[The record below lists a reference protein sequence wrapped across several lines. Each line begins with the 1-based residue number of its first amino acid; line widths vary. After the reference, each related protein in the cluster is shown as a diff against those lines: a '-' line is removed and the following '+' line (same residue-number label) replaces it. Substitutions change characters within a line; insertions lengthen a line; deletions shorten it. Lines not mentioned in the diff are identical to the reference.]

1 MDCRAPLGPARYVW
15 SLLIMPVYQYQGYR
29 NDGGTTTGI
38 IDAEN
43 PKVARLKLRKEG
55 VYPTDVVEQGQPPAH
70 SQEQSRSRAERSIG
84 GSATLASTDLALLTR
99 QFATLLVAGLPLVE
113 ALGVLVDQ
121 AEKKPIKALLAD
133 IREQVR
139 GGKALSTVLETY
151 EKDFSPIYVHMVRAG
166 ETSGALDQI
175 LFRLT
180 EFLEKQLALRNKVTN
195 AMLYPLIMLVIGSGI
210 LFFLITFV
218 VPKITMV
225 FAQQKQALPWPTV
238 ALMSISQFFADY
250 WMVLVG
256 ILLGGLYMARRFIRT
271 GAGRMMADRAILR
284 LPLIGDVA
292 RMVSIS
298 RLTSTLATMLTSGV
312 QLLDAMDVSK
322 RVMNNRVLEETV
334 EAARQ
339 NIREGETIADPLKRS
354 GEFPALVTHMIA
366 VGEKS
371 GEMEEMLRRVSQIY
385 DGEVERVIARLT
397 SLMEP
402 VMILA
407 MGAVVLF
414 IVVAILLPIF
424 EMGQMV
430 R

>member
-1 MDCRAPLGPARYVW
+1 
-15 SLLIMPVYQYQGYR
+15 
-29 NDGGTTTGI
+29 
-38 IDAEN
+38 
-43 PKVARLKLRKEG
+43 
-55 VYPTDVVEQGQPPAH
+55 
-70 SQEQSRSRAERSIG
+70 
-84 GSATLASTDLALLTR
+84 LLTR
-99 QFATLLVAGLPLVE
+99 QFATLLVAGLPLVD

-121 AEKKPIKALLAD
+121 AQKKPLKALLAD
-133 IREQVR
+133 IREQIR
-139 GGKALSTVLETY
+139 GGKALSVVLESY

-166 ETSGALDQI
+166 EASGALDQI
-175 LFRLT
+175 LFRLA
-180 EFLEKQLALRNKVTN
+180 EFLEKQQALRNKVTN
-195 AMLYPLIMLVIGSGI
+195 AMLYPIIMLVIGTII

-218 VPKITMV
+218 VPKITQV

-238 ALMSISQFFADY
+238 ALMSVSEFMADY

-256 ILLGGLYMARRFIRT
+256 VVVGGLYLIRRFAHTAR
-271 GAGRMMADRAILR
+271 GRMVADRVTLR

-298 RLTSTLATMLTSGV
+298 RLTSTLSTMLASGV
-312 QLLDAMDVSK
+312 QLLDALDVSK

-334 EAARQ
+334 EGARQ

-385 DGEVERVIARLT
+385 DSEVERVIARLT

-402 VMILA
+402 IMILV
-407 MGAVVLF
+407 MGAIVLF

-424 EMGQMV
+424 EMGQMI

>member
-1 MDCRAPLGPARYVW
+1 
-15 SLLIMPVYQYQGYR
+15 MPVYQYRGYR
-29 NDGGTTTGI
+29 NDGGAATGI
-38 IDAEN
+38 VDAEN
-43 PKVARLKLRKEG
+43 VKVARLKLRKEG
-55 VYPTDVVEQGQPPAH
+55 VFPTDVVEQGHVSVRRPEGRAQTGH
-70 SQEQSRSRAERSIG
+70 TIGRSTAL
-84 GSATLASTDLALLTR
+84 SANDLALMTR

-121 AEKKPIKALLAD
+121 AEKKPVKGLFAD
-133 IREQVR
+133 IREQIR
-139 GGKALSTVLETY
+139 GGKSLSAVLEMH

-166 ETSGALDQI
+166 EASGALDQI
-175 LFRLT
+175 LFRLA
-180 EFLEKQLALRNKVTN
+180 EFLEKQLALKNKVTN
-195 AMLYPLIMLVIGSGI
+195 AILYPALMLIVGVSV
-210 LFFLITFV
+210 LFFLMTFV
-218 VPKITMV
+218 VPKITAV
-225 FAQQKQALPWPTV
+225 FVSMKQALPWPTV
-238 ALMSISQFFADY
+238 ALMSVSRFLADY
-250 WMVLVG
+250 WMVVAGLV
-256 ILLGGLYMARRFIRT
+256 IGGGWLIRRFVRT
-271 GAGRMMADRAILR
+271 ETGRMAADRLILR

-298 RLTSTLATMLTSGV
+298 RLTSTLATMLASGV

-334 EAARQ
+334 EGARQ

-366 VGEKS
+366 VGERS

-385 DGEVERVIARLT
+385 DGEVERVITRLT
-397 SLMEP
+397 SLLEP
-402 VMILA
+402 IMILL
-407 MGAVVLF
+407 MGVVVFF

>member
-1 MDCRAPLGPARYVW
+1 
-15 SLLIMPVYQYQGYR
+15 MPVYQYQGYR
-29 NDGGTTTGI
+29 SDGGTATGI

-43 PKVARLKLRKEG
+43 VKVARLKLRKEG
-55 VYPTDVVEQGQPPAH
+55 VYPTDVVEQGQASGRAPVT
-70 SQEQSRSRAERSIG
+70 SRAKPSRVIGRS
-84 GSATLASTDLALLTR
+84 SVLTANDLSLLTR
-99 QFATLLVAGLPLVE
+99 QFATLLVAGLPLVD

-121 AEKKPIKALLAD
+121 AEKKPIKSLLAD

-139 GGKALSTVLETY
+139 GGKALSVVLETY
-151 EKDFSPIYVHMVRAG
+151 DKDFSPIYVHMVRAG
-166 ETSGALDQI
+166 EASGALDQI
-175 LFRLT
+175 LFRLA
-180 EFLEKQLALRNKVTN
+180 EFLEKQQALRTKVTN
-195 AMLYPLIMLVIGSGI
+195 AMLYPVIMLIIGTVI

-218 VPKITMV
+218 VPKITQV

-238 ALMSISQFFADY
+238 ALMSTSRFFSDY
-250 WMVLVG
+250 WM
-256 ILLGGLYMARRFIRT
+256 ILIGVILIGLYVARRFVRT
-271 GAGRMMADRAILR
+271 DRGRMVMDRLTLK

-298 RLTSTLATMLTSGV
+298 RLTSTLSTMLASGV
-312 QLLDAMDVSK
+312 QLLDALDVSK

-334 EAARQ
+334 ESARQ

-366 VGEKS
+366 VGERS
-371 GEMEEMLRRVSQIY
+371 GEMEEMLRRVSHIY
-385 DGEVERVIARLT
+385 DGEVERVITRLT

-402 VMILA
+402 IMILV
-407 MGAVVLF
+407 MGVIVFF

-430 R
+430 H

>member
-1 MDCRAPLGPARYVW
+1 MGGSSFSG

-29 NDGGTTTGI
+29 SDGGAATGI

-43 PKVARLKLRKEG
+43 VKVARLKLRKEG
-55 VYPTDVVEQGQPPAH
+55 VYPTDVVEQNQPSVRP
-70 SQEQSRSRAERSIG
+70 QEKGRSASARTTGKSSVL
-84 GSATLASTDLALLTR
+84 SATDLSLLTR
-99 QFATLLVAGLPLVE
+99 QFATLLVAGLPLVD

-121 AEKKPIKALLAD
+121 AQKKPIKALLAD
-133 IREQVR
+133 IREQIR
-139 GGKALSTVLETY
+139 GGKALSVVLESY
-151 EKDFSPIYVHMVRAG
+151 EKDFSSIYVHMVRAG
-166 ETSGALDQI
+166 EASGALDQI
-175 LFRLT
+175 LFRLA
-180 EFLEKQLALRNKVTN
+180 EFLEKQQALRNKVTN
-195 AMLYPLIMLVIGSGI
+195 AMLYPIIMLVIGTII

-218 VPKITMV
+218 VPKITQV

-238 ALMSISQFFADY
+238 ALMSVSEFMADY

-256 ILLGGLYMARRFIRT
+256 VVIGGLYLIRRFTRT
-271 GAGRMMADRAILR
+271 ARGRMVADRVTLR

-298 RLTSTLATMLTSGV
+298 RLTSTLSTMLASGV
-312 QLLDAMDVSK
+312 QLLDALDVSK

-334 EAARQ
+334 EGARQ

-385 DGEVERVIARLT
+385 DSEVERVIARLT

-402 VMILA
+402 IMILV
-407 MGAVVLF
+407 MGAIVLF

-424 EMGQMV
+424 EMGQMI

>member
-1 MDCRAPLGPARYVW
+1 
-15 SLLIMPVYQYQGYR
+15 MPVYQYQGYR

-55 VYPTDVVEQGQPPAH
+55 VYPTDVVEQGQPETQ
-70 SQEQSRSRAERSIG
+70 SQEHTRGRAERSIG
-84 GSATLASTDLALLTR
+84 RSATLPSTDLALMTR

-139 GGKALSTVLETY
+139 GGKALSAVLETY

-256 ILLGGLYMARRFIRT
+256 VLLGGLYMARRFIRT
-271 GAGRMMADRAILR
+271 GAGRMMADRTILK

-298 RLTSTLATMLTSGV
+298 RLTSTLATMLASGV

>member
-1 MDCRAPLGPARYVW
+1 
-15 SLLIMPVYQYQGYR
+15 MPVYQYQGYR
-29 NDGGTTTGI
+29 NDGGAATGI

-43 PKVARLKLRKEG
+43 VKVARLKLRKEG
-55 VYPTDVVEQGQPPAH
+55 VYPTHVIEQGQ
-70 SQEQSRSRAERSIG
+70 SSGDTTEKRSRSAARPIGRS
-84 GSATLASTDLALLTR
+84 STLTASDLGLLTR
-99 QFATLLVAGLPLVE
+99 QFATLLVAGLPLVD
-113 ALGVLVDQ
+113 ALGILVDQ
-121 AEKKPIKALLAD
+121 AEKKSTKALLAD

-139 GGKALSTVLETY
+139 GGKSLSAVLETY
-151 EKDFSPIYVHMVRAG
+151 DKDFSPIYVHMVRAG
-166 ETSGALDQI
+166 EASGALDQI
-175 LFRLT
+175 LFRLA
-180 EFLEKQLALRNKVTN
+180 EFLEKQLALKNKVTN
-195 AMLYPLIMLVIGSGI
+195 ATIYPVLMLIVGVSV
-210 LFFLITFV
+210 LFFLVTFV
-218 VPKITMV
+218 VPKITAV
-225 FAQQKQALPWPTV
+225 FVSMKQALPWPTV
-238 ALMSISQFFADY
+238 VLMAISQFFADY
-250 WMVLVG
+250 WPLLATLLFGG
-256 ILLGGLYMARRFIRT
+256 IIAIRRFTRT
-271 GAGRMMADRAILR
+271 ERGRMLADRMTLR

-298 RLTSTLATMLTSGV
+298 RLSSTLATMLSSGV
-312 QLLDAMDVSK
+312 QLLDALDVSK

-334 EAARQ
+334 ESARQ

-385 DGEVERVIARLT
+385 DGEVERVITRLT

-402 VMILA
+402 IMILA
-407 MGAVVLF
+407 MGVVVFF

>member
-1 MDCRAPLGPARYVW
+1 
-15 SLLIMPVYQYQGYR
+15 MPVYQYQGYR
-29 NDGGTTTGI
+29 TDGGAATGI

-43 PKVARLKLRKEG
+43 VKVARLKLRKEG
-55 VYPTDVVEQGQPPAH
+55 VYPTNVVEQGHAPSR
-70 SQEQSRSRAERSIG
+70 SQENPIGRAERSIG
-84 GSATLASTDLALLTR
+84 RSATLSSTDLALMTR

-133 IREQVR
+133 IREQIR
-139 GGKALSTVLETY
+139 GGKALSAVLETY

-166 ETSGALDQI
+166 EASGALDQI
-175 LFRLT
+175 LFRLA

-195 AMLYPLIMLVIGSGI
+195 AMLYPIIMLVIGSVI

-218 VPKITMV
+218 VPKITLV
-225 FAQQKQALPWPTV
+225 FAQQKQVLPWPTV
-238 ALMSISQFFADY
+238 ALMSVSQFFADY

-256 ILLGGLYMARRFIRT
+256 LLLGSLYMTRRFIRT
-271 GAGRMMADRAILR
+271 GAGRMMADRLILK

-298 RLTSTLATMLTSGV
+298 RLTSTLSTMLASGV

-385 DGEVERVIARLT
+385 DSEVERVIARLT

-402 VMILA
+402 IMILA
-407 MGAVVLF
+407 MGAIVLF

-424 EMGQMV
+424 EMGQMI

>member
-1 MDCRAPLGPARYVW
+1 
-15 SLLIMPVYQYQGYR
+15 MPVYQYQGYR
-29 NDGGTTTGI
+29 SDGGAATGI

-43 PKVARLKLRKEG
+43 VKVARLKLRKNG
-55 VYPTDVVEQGQPPAH
+55 VYPTDVVEQGQAPSR
-70 SQEQSRSRAERSIG
+70 SQEKTSSRTERAIG
-84 GSATLASTDLALLTR
+84 RSATLSSTNLALMTR
-99 QFATLLVAGLPLVE
+99 QFATLLVAGLPLIE

-133 IREQVR
+133 IREQIR
-139 GGKALSTVLETY
+139 GGKALSVVLETY

-166 ETSGALDQI
+166 EASGSLDQI
-175 LFRLT
+175 LFRLA
-180 EFLEKQLALRNKVTN
+180 EFLEKQLALKNKVTN
-195 AMLYPLIMLVIGSGI
+195 AMLYPVIMLVIGSVI

-218 VPKITMV
+218 VPKITLV

-238 ALMSISQFFADY
+238 ALMSVSQFFADY
-250 WMVLVG
+250 WMVLIGLV
-256 ILLGGLYMARRFIRT
+256 LGGLYATRRFIRT
-271 GAGRMMADRAILR
+271 GAGRMTADRLILKM
-284 LPLIGDVA
+284 PLIGDVA

-298 RLTSTLATMLTSGV
+298 RLTSTLATMLASGV

-322 RVMNNRVLEETV
+322 RVMNNRILEETV
-334 EAARQ
+334 ETARQ

-402 VMILA
+402 IMILA

-430 R
+430 H

>member
-1 MDCRAPLGPARYVW
+1 
-15 SLLIMPVYQYQGYR
+15 
-29 NDGGTTTGI
+29 
-38 IDAEN
+38 
-43 PKVARLKLRKEG
+43 
-55 VYPTDVVEQGQPPAH
+55 
-70 SQEQSRSRAERSIG
+70 
-84 GSATLASTDLALLTR
+84 TLASTDLALLTR

-139 GGKALSTVLETY
+139 GGKALSAVLETY

-195 AMLYPLIMLVIGSGI
+195 AMLYPLIMLVIGSAI

-256 ILLGGLYMARRFIRT
+256 VLFGGLYIARRFIRT
-271 GAGRMMADRAILR
+271 GAGRMMADRTILR

-298 RLTSTLATMLTSGV
+298 RLTSTLATMLASGV

-407 MGAVVLF
+407 MGTVVLF

>member
-1 MDCRAPLGPARYVW
+1 
-15 SLLIMPVYQYQGYR
+15 MPVYQYQGYR
-29 NDGGTTTGI
+29 NDGGAATGI
-38 IDAEN
+38 VDAEN
-43 PKVARLKLRKEG
+43 IKVARLKLRKEG
-55 VYPTDVVEQGQPPAH
+55 VYPTNVIEQGQPSTRA
-70 SQEQSRSRAERSIG
+70 QTQSLATSGRSLGRS
-84 GSATLASTDLALLTR
+84 STLTANDLALLTR

-121 AEKKPIKALLAD
+121 SEKKPIKALLAD
-133 IREQVR
+133 IREQIR
-139 GGKALSTVLETY
+139 GGKALSAVLETY

-166 ETSGALDQI
+166 EASGALDQI
-175 LFRLT
+175 LFRLA
-180 EFLEKQLALRNKVTN
+180 EFLEKQQALRTKVTN
-195 AMLYPLIMLVIGSGI
+195 AMLYPVIMLVIGTVI

-218 VPKITMV
+218 VPKITQV

-238 ALMSISQFFADY
+238 ALMSTSQFFSDY

-256 ILLGGLYMARRFIRT
+256 LVVGGLYATRRFIRT
-271 GAGRMMADRAILR
+271 GRGRMVADRLTLK
-284 LPLIGDVA
+284 LPLIGEVA

-298 RLTSTLATMLTSGV
+298 RLTSTLSTMLASGV
-312 QLLDAMDVSK
+312 QLLEALDVSK

-334 EAARQ
+334 ESARQ

-366 VGEKS
+366 VGERS
-371 GEMEEMLRRVSQIY
+371 GDMEEMLRRVSHIY
-385 DGEVERVIARLT
+385 DGEVERVITRLT

-402 VMILA
+402 IMILV
-407 MGAVVLF
+407 MGVIVFF

-430 R
+430 H

>member
-1 MDCRAPLGPARYVW
+1 
-15 SLLIMPVYQYQGYR
+15 MPVYQYQGYR
-29 NDGGTTTGI
+29 TDGGAATGI

-43 PKVARLKLRKEG
+43 VKVARLKLRKEG
-55 VYPTDVVEQGQPPAH
+55 VYPTNVVEQGHAPSR
-70 SQEQSRSRAERSIG
+70 SQEKPIGRAERSIG
-84 GSATLASTDLALLTR
+84 RSATLSSTDLALMTR

-133 IREQVR
+133 IREQIR
-139 GGKALSTVLETY
+139 GGKALSAVLETY

-166 ETSGALDQI
+166 EASGALDQI
-175 LFRLT
+175 LFRLA

-195 AMLYPLIMLVIGSGI
+195 AMLYPIIMLVIGSVI

-218 VPKITMV
+218 VPKITLV
-225 FAQQKQALPWPTV
+225 FAQQKQVLPWPTV
-238 ALMSISQFFADY
+238 ALMSVSQFFADY

-256 ILLGGLYMARRFIRT
+256 LLLGSLYMTRRFIRT
-271 GAGRMMADRAILR
+271 GAGRMMADRLILK

-292 RMVSIS
+292 RMMSIS
-298 RLTSTLATMLTSGV
+298 RLTSTLSTMLASGV

-385 DGEVERVIARLT
+385 DSEVERVIARLT

-402 VMILA
+402 IMILA
-407 MGAVVLF
+407 MGAIVLF

-424 EMGQMV
+424 EMGQMI